1 MIPTLLTAIA
11 TFVATS
17 IDYLVILL
25 IFFSQER
32 GKGAVRGV
40 ALGQYLGTAALIG
53 FSLLAAFGLLSFVP
67 EEWMIGLLG
76 LIPLG
81 LGVKVLFTKEEE
93 GEGEDE
99 EEEQTEKVM
108 ESSHRYGSL
117 ALSMTLLTI
126 ASGGDNIGVYIP
138 LFSAQSA
145 SQISLTLL
153 VYALLIAGL
162 LYVSYRFA
170 NLKYIGET
178 IEKYERI
185 VVPTVFIGLGIL
197 IMSEN
202 GVFSF
207 LASLV
212 SG

>member
-1 MIPTLLTAIA
+1 MLTTLFTAIA

-53 FSLLAAFGLLSFVP
+53 FSLLAAFGLLTFIS

-81 LGVKVLFTKEEE
+81 LGLKVLFTKEEE
-93 GEGEDE
+93 DECENE
-99 EEEQTEKVM
+99 EEEQKEKVM
-108 ESSHRYGSL
+108 ERSHKYSSL

-138 LFSAQSA
+138 LFSSLNWGE
-145 SQISLTLL
+145 IGLTLL

-162 LYVSYRFA
+162 LTVSYRFA
-170 NLKYIGET
+170 SLKFIGGT

-185 VVPTVFIGLGIL
+185 IVPLVFNGLGIL

-202 GVFSF
+202 GLFSF
-207 LASLV
+207 LSSLF
-212 SG
+212 S

>member
-1 MIPTLLTAIA
+1 MLATLFTAIA
-11 TFVATS
+11 TFIATS

-32 GKGAVRGV
+32 SKGAVRGV

-53 FSLLAAFGLLSFVP
+53 FSLLAAFGLLTFIP

-81 LGVKVLFTKEEE
+81 LGLKVLFSKEEE
-93 GEGEDE
+93 DECEDE
-99 EEEQTEKVM
+99 EEEQKEKVM
-108 ESSHRYGSL
+108 ERSHKYGSL

-138 LFSAQSA
+138 LFSSLNWGE
-145 SQISLTLL
+145 IGLTLL
-153 VYALLIAGL
+153 VYGLLIAGL
-162 LYVSYRFA
+162 LFISYRFA
-170 NLKYIGET
+170 SLKFIGGT

-185 VVPTVFIGLGIL
+185 IVPVVFIGLGIL

-202 GVFSF
+202 GVFSY
-207 LASLV
+207 LASLF
-212 SG
+212 G

>member
-1 MIPTLLTAIA
+1 MLTTLFTAIA

-53 FSLLAAFGLLSFVP
+53 FSLLAAFGLLTFIP

-81 LGVKVLFTKEEE
+81 LGLKVLFTREEE
-93 GEGEDE
+93 DECEDE
-99 EEEQTEKVM
+99 EEEQKEKVM
-108 ESSHRYGSL
+108 ERSHKYGSL

-138 LFSAQSA
+138 LFSSLNWGE
-145 SQISLTLL
+145 IGLTLL

-170 NLKYIGET
+170 SLKFIGGT

-185 VVPTVFIGLGIL
+185 IVPVVFIGLGIL
-197 IMSEN
+197 IMNEN

-207 LASLV
+207 LASLFK
-212 SG
+212 